1 MVVGPKY
8 QKPAFDP
15 PENWKSPSST
25 VAEALPEGPWWCL
38 FEDSQLDEL
47 EQLAAAQN
55 PNLQSL
61 VAHIDA
67 AQAQLTQ
74 ARSFLFPS
82 IIFAGEASQ
91 FKTSG
96 NQPFGIPI
104 QSIESREY
112 TGILN
117 FNYELDLWGQ
127 VRRGYERATSAIEES
142 IALYQHALLGLQAQ
156 VASLYFEIRILDEN
170 HKLLELALELRTK
183 SRELIERRMQAGI
196 SNGLEL
202 AQAQTLEAST
212 QTRIAEVKRQR
223 AIAEH
228 ALAVLC
234 GLTPS
239 TFELDQHRLTARPV
253 HVPAGLPSTL
263 LQRRPDI
270 SAAESQLKQALATAG
285 ITYASLFPNIS
296 LTGQFGYLSQSSRN
310 LLSSS
315 SNLWSFGPTI
325 SLPIFQGGQI
335 IGQYQEAMAR
345 YHSLA
350 AQYQEKVLEAFQ
362 DVENALTNIH
372 YQQEAQRA
380 QNATVIA
387 AQKAEFLSELRY
399 KKGLVSYLEVI
410 DAQRT
415 ALASK
420 EEALFILNNQFLASI
435 ALIKALGG
443 GWNESDLAC
452 FSRLEDP
459 I

>member
-1 MVVGPKY
+1 MVGPKY
-8 QKPAFDP
+8 QKPHFSN
-15 PENWKSPSST
+15 PEIWQSPIGNEL
-25 VAEALPEGPWWCL
+25 EAVPNGSWWSL
-38 FEDSQLDEL
+38 FEDAHLNDLEEL
-47 EQLAAAQN
+47 ASRQN
-55 PNLQSL
+55 PDLKSL
-61 VAHIDA
+61 IANIDA
-67 AQAQLTQ
+67 AKAQLTQ
-74 ARSFLFPS
+74 SRSFLFPS
-82 IIFAGEASQ
+82 IIFGGEVSQ

-104 QSIESREY
+104 QSIEAREY
-112 TGILN
+112 VGTLN

-127 VRRGYERATSAIEES
+127 VRRGYDRAISGIEES
-142 IALYQHALLGLQAQ
+142 IALYQHGLLGLQAQ

-170 HKLLELALELRTK
+170 HTLLELALQLRTQ

-202 AQAQTLEAST
+202 AQAQTLESST
-212 QTRIAEVKRQR
+212 QARIAEIQRQR
-223 AIAEH
+223 QIAEH
-228 ALAVLC
+228 ALALLC

-239 TFELDQHRLTARPV
+239 AFKIEKQPLTSHPV
-253 HVPAGLPSTL
+253 HVPVGLPSTL

-315 SNLWSFGPTI
+315 SNLWSFGPAI
-325 SLPIFQGGQI
+325 SFPIFQGGQI
-335 IGQYQEAMAR
+335 IGQYQEAMAQ
-345 YHSLA
+345 YNSLV
-350 AQYQEKVLEAFQ
+350 AQYQKTVLEAFQ
-362 DVENALTNIH
+362 DVENALTNIY
-372 YQQEAQRA
+372 YQKEAQQA

-452 FSRLEDP
+452 FSRLEEP